1 MRDVFEFYPVFCFQS
16 MYTYV
21 MSLPSSLSLSLSLSF
36 SPTLSL
42 SLFRSSSISCY
53 PYFASAGGGGG
64 GGEPL
69 PPSPPLPLLPLLPPP
84 TSFSPKGPVVRRG
97 GGQPL
102 GPVSCGLVWP
112 CLSAFVWHS
121 FAAFVLFRRLC
132 SPRRFL
138 FRCRCVYG
146 FHFVLSGAE
155 TD

>member
-1 MRDVFEFYPVFCFQS
+1 MFSEHVHLCHVS
-16 MYTYV
+16 
-21 MSLPSSLSLSLSLSF
+21 SLFSLSLPFPLILPYPLPLSLSF
-36 SPTLSL
+36 IIHLVLSIFRQCRRRRRRRGTLASLPT
-42 SLFRSSSISCY
+42 
-53 PYFASAGGGGG
+53 
-64 GGEPL
+64 
-69 PPSPPLPLLPLLPPP
+69 PPP
-84 TSFSPKGPVVRRG
+84 PPPPPAAHLFFSQGTCREEG